1 VDIPVLDLEA
11 AGKPSPEVLREW
23 RDAARGFGAFR
34 LVNHGIPTSVR
45 ESCVAAAR
53 WFHGQE
59 AAWKDRFAIERSRG
73 NKGFVP
79 ADFSPRVPGS
89 DRVVRDYASLDFGTE
104 LDSADELRAILLGP
118 NLWPD
123 EPGFRRAVEAYHEAV
138 HACAVRVSRLL
149 SLACGLDENHI
160 EERSV
165 DGCSLLRLLHYP
177 QPAPEFDSVAG
188 GHTDYEWLT
197 VLWQSAEGLEIYG
210 RDGRVHRVAASDDSL
225 IVLIGDLLEVLSGGR
240 LESTLH
246 WVTPREPDRYSL
258 TYFYGP
264 GFDELVAPV
273 GAPETASATYPMLA
287 AGEHLTA
294 LRVRHF
300 AHLRG
305 ALADGALRL
314 PFELPAV
321 NPLKAAKA
329 SRLAASLE
337 AAR

>member
-1 VDIPVLDLEA
+1 MGIPVLDLA
-11 AGKPSPEVLREW
+11 AAAKSSPEVLREW
-23 RDAARGFGAFR
+23 GDAARGFGAFR
-34 LVNHGIPTSVR
+34 LVNHGVPTSVR
-45 ESCVAAAR
+45 ESCAAAAR
-53 WFHGQE
+53 WFHGRE
-59 AAWKDRFAIERSRG
+59 ASWKDRFAIERSRG

-79 ADFSPRVPGS
+79 ADFSPRASGS
-89 DRVVRDYASLDFGTE
+89 DRVVRDYASLDFGAEST
-104 LDSADELRAILLGP
+104 SADGLRAILLGP

-123 EPGFRRAVEAYHEAV
+123 EPGFRSAVEAYNEAV

-149 SLACGLDENHI
+149 SLVCGLEEKYI
-160 EERSV
+160 EQRSV

-177 QPAPEFDSVAG
+177 KPAPQFDSMAG
-188 GHTDYEWLT
+188 GHTDYEWFTL
-197 VLWQSAEGLEIYG
+197 LWQSAEGLEVYG
-210 RDGRVHRVAASDDSL
+210 RDGGVHRVEACDDSL

-273 GAPETASATYPMLA
+273 GAPESAAVAYPALA

-300 AHLRG
+300 AHLRA
-305 ALADGALRL
+305 ALADGTLRL
-314 PFELPAV
+314 PFALPAG
-321 NPLKAAKA
+321 NPLKAAKE
-329 SRLAASLE
+329 SRLAASVA